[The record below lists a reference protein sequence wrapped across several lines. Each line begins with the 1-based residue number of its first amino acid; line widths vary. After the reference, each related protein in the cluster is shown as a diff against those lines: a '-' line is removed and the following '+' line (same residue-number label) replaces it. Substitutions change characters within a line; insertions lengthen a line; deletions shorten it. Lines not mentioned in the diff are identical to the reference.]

1 MIHIA
6 SIFSKNILI
15 KKDGECVLADFGLA
29 VSQEELPNLKFT
41 KENNTRVGTK
51 RYMSPEVLDFSII
64 EKSKDIESFKRSDM
78 YSFALVM
85 WEILRKTRQ
94 NDNDEGSCE
103 DFQLPYYLDVTGP
116 DPSFEEMRKIVCD
129 GKNRPNIPETW
140 KNNMFMVHV
149 CNEMR
154 MCWNEKPESRLT
166 SLALLKILDKN
177 YAELS
182 EPKPIRGTYVPPPVI
197 LSTE

>member
-1 MIHIA
+1 MH
-6 SIFSKNILI
+6 L
-15 KKDGECVLADFGLA
+15 
-29 VSQEELPNLKFT
+29 

-78 YSFALVM
+78 YSFALVV

-94 NDNDEGSCE
+94 NDNDEASCE

-140 KNNMFMVHV
+140 KNNMVLTNFLQKYISSFIAFFKSQIFKKI
-149 CNEMR
+149 
-154 MCWNEKPESRLT
+154 EKTFKL
-166 SLALLKILDKN
+166 N
-177 YAELS
+177 
-182 EPKPIRGTYVPPPVI
+182 
-197 LSTE
+197 